1 MTLNLGREIT
11 ASFTDSVVWSVATG
25 LLFLAELIFSQDKDG
40 RSASDGCGLSEW
52 KVRNGRVRLWRSSN
66 LSAHLLLSASEQ
78 MCEGHFSQ

>member
-40 RSASDGCGLSEW
+40 RSEVHQMVADCQ
-52 KVRNGRVRLWRSSN
+52 NGK
-66 LSAHLLLSASEQ
+66 
-78 MCEGHFSQ
+78 